1 MKKIPFIY
9 GSLVESSSFADR
21 VNEKEKLYAN
31 LTNGINTLIISPRRW
46 GKSSLVAVVF
56 KKILQK
62 NKDIRVVNIDLFSVN
77 SEEEFLEAFAKE
89 IIKSSS
95 NKWEDWAKSGKEFF
109 KQVIPRIS
117 FGSDPNTDFS
127 ISFNWNELDKHR
139 NEILNL
145 PETIARKKK
154 IKFVIGL
161 DEFQNL
167 STFPGYK
174 DFEKN
179 MRAIWQRQKNVTY
192 CIYGSKRHM
201 MTNIFDSSSKPFYR
215 FGDIILL
222 QKIAEGEW
230 VKFIQRGFKSTN
242 KIINKTEAAI
252 IAKLMKNHP
261 WYVQQLSNYT
271 WNLTAEK
278 VNKEHIFA
286 ALNEVIN
293 ANSPLFQQE
302 IEILSKTQLNLLKAI
317 AKNEEQ
323 LSSTE
328 VLQKYQLGTSYN
340 VTKNKRILLSKDII
354 ENSEKGFEFLD
365 PVFEIW
371 FKRYF
376 FNINVSS
383 NLEYLMEE
391 DNESS
396 K

>member
-1 MKKIPFIY
+1 MKNIPFIY

-21 VNEKEKLYAN
+21 VSEKEKLYTN
-31 LTNGINTLIISPRRW
+31 LTNSINTMIISPRRW

-56 KKILQK
+56 KQILKK

-77 SEEEFLEAFAKE
+77 SEKEFLEAFAKE

-117 FGSDPNTDFS
+117 FGSDPNSDFS
-127 ISFNWNELDKHR
+127 ISFNWDELDKHR

-145 PETIARKKK
+145 PETIALKKK
-154 IKFVIGL
+154 IKLVIGL

-167 STFPGYK
+167 STFPDYK

-179 MRAIWQRQKNVTY
+179 MRAIWQRQNNVTY

-201 MTNIFDSSSKPFYR
+201 MTNIFDSSSNPFYR

-222 QKIAEGEW
+222 QKIASEEW
-230 VKFIQRGFKSTN
+230 IKFIQRGFKSTN
-242 KIINKTEAAI
+242 KSIGKIEAEI
-252 IAKLMKNHP
+252 IAELMKNHP
-261 WYVQQLSNYT
+261 WYVQQLSHYT
-271 WNLTAEK
+271 WNLTTDK
-278 VNKEHIFA
+278 VDRKQIFA
-286 ALNEVIN
+286 ALNEVIY
-293 ANSPLFQQE
+293 ANYPLYQQE
-302 IEILSKTQLNLLKAI
+302 VEQLSKTQLNLLKAI
-317 AKNEEQ
+317 VKNEEQ

-340 VTKNKRILLSKDII
+340 VTKNKRILLGKDII
-354 ENSEKGFEFLD
+354 ENTEKGFEFLD

-371 FKRYF
+371 FRKYF
-376 FNINVSS
+376 FNLEISQS
-383 NLEYLMEE
+383 LDNLLEQRKL
-391 DNESS
+391 NQ
-396 K
+396 